1 MTTIKFYSE
10 LKNEYQSFSNFYK
23 TPFQVKIKDQ
33 LTTFP
38 TVEHYFHFQKAFL
51 FDDKEA
57 QHAILNTNDPLEV
70 KRIGRTVKNFN
81 PTQWEAVAPKH
92 IANGMYLKFTQN
104 QTLKKQLL
112 ETKNTL
118 LEEAN
123 PYDNKYGIGKN
134 GDGQNITGKCL
145 MQVRDLIA
153 EKEKQSRQIQGD
165 LTSIN
170 NGYIMHQVNC
180 QNVMG
185 AGVAKALYSKYPRVK
200 EAYHEFA
207 TKHPNPKDRLGKIQP
222 VNLDSNPNLKI
233 FNAYTQLYYGNSAKT
248 KKVYTDENKLIDAL
262 TRFDQRAKQDN
273 QPAYVPAKIG
283 CGLAGGNWERIKKH
297 ILDNTNITIVELP
310 QRQPEKTITKE
321 QSDEFSL

>member
-1 MTTIKFYSE
+1 
-10 LKNEYQSFSNFYK
+10 
-23 TPFQVKIKDQ
+23 
-33 LTTFP
+33 
-38 TVEHYFHFQKAFL
+38 
-51 FDDKEA
+51 
-57 QHAILNTNDPLEV
+57 
-70 KRIGRTVKNFN
+70 
-81 PTQWEAVAPKH
+81 
-92 IANGMYLKFTQN
+92 
-104 QTLKKQLL
+104 
-112 ETKNTL
+112 
-118 LEEAN
+118 
-123 PYDNKYGIGKN
+123 
-134 GDGQNITGKCL
+134 
-145 MQVRDLIA
+145 MQVRDVIA

-207 TKHPNPKDRLGKIQP
+207 TKHPNPLDRLGKIQP
-222 VNLDSNPNLKI
+222 VSLESNPDLKI

-248 KKVYTDENKLIDAL
+248 KKVYTDEEKLIDAL

-283 CGLAGGNWERIKKH
+283 CGLAGGDWDRIKKH

-310 QRQPEKTITKE
+310 QPQPEKTITKE
-321 QSDEFSL
+321 PSDELSL